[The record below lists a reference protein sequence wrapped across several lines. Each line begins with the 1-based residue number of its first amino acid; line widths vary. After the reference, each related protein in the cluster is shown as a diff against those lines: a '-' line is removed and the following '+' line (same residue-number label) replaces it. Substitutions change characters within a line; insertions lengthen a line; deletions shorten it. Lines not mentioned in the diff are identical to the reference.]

1 MYVPKHFAEPD
12 VAVMHALMRAHPLAA
27 VVVHTPQGLE
37 ANHVPLVLHEA
48 PGGFGTLRGH
58 VARANPLA
66 SALASGADALAIF
79 TGPDAYVTPSWYAS
93 KREHG
98 RVVPTWNYAVVH
110 AHGALRAMEDP
121 AWLLAHLEAL
131 TATHEGSREAPWRVS
146 DAPAEFVAGLTK
158 AIVGFEMPVAR
169 LEGKW
174 KVSQN
179 RSSADREGVAA
190 GLAAESAGPGDDA
203 AAMSDAVRE
212 ALKRER

>member
-1 MYVPKHFAEPD
+1 MYVPKHFAQAD
-12 VAVMHALMRAHPLAA
+12 VAVMHALMREYPLAA
-27 VVVHTPQGLE
+27 VVVHTSDGLE

-48 PGGFGTLRGH
+48 PDGFGTLRGH

-66 SALASGADALAIF
+66 AALAAGARAIAIF
-79 TGPDAYVTPSWYAS
+79 TGPDAYVTPSWYDS

-110 AHGALRAMEDP
+110 AHGTLRAMEDP
-121 AWLLAHLEAL
+121 AWLLAHLESL
-131 TATHEGSREAPWRVS
+131 TDTHEGSREAPWRVS
-146 DAPAEFVAGLTK
+146 DAPADYVAGLTK
-158 AIVGFEMPVAR
+158 AIVGFEMPIER

-179 RSSADREGVAA
+179 RSNADREGVAN

-212 ALKRER
+212 AMKRER